1 MSFQQFDRGLLR
13 LKPLAE
19 RVHDV
24 DRSAMVYPQGP
35 RQPFDHP
42 ALGPLAERIEVAAK
56 AGRTILLA
64 CGAHVLRTGNGPLLI
79 DLMRRGL
86 VTHVALNGQAR
97 STISSWR

>member
-24 DRSAMVYPQGP
+24 NRSAMVYPQGP

-42 ALGPLAERIEVAAK
+42 ALGPLAEQIEVAAK

-64 CGAHVLRTGNGPLLI
+64 CGRTCSA
-79 DLMRRGL
+79 RG
-86 VTHVALNGQAR
+86 TGH
-97 STISSWR
+97 S